1 MKINNLLGL
10 FIKLESVRKNL
21 EFKFNNFKFSYIT
34 LVRWEENN
42 QSKEVLKKRL
52 KDQALLKM
60 KSNNWEKLL
69 IFSILK
75 PLEK

>member
-34 LVRWEENN
+34 LV
-42 QSKEVLKKRL
+42 K
-52 KDQALLKM
+52 
-60 KSNNWEKLL
+60 
-69 IFSILK
+69 
-75 PLEK
+75 

>member
-75 PLEK
+75 PPEK